1 MAKKKANPFLLT
13 VAGIAAATVIGAAGV
28 ALTPAPHVIFSLAP
42 STEPEAT
49 PAPEPVG
56 AVLADPALE
65 AVTFA
70 DPDAVEYIPLLDT
83 DSESLSAR
91 YGLPALERMTESDTQ
106 SLIEPLQVIQRIQAL
121 GIAPAAFD
129 TPEANWKNLYNSV
142 MTKLAPL
149 ATAETA
155 QTVTFSG
162 SGLAELNDFLA
173 ANAGCTVEVNSPALA
188 MDATLLVPSNTVL
201 HGNGVVLVPGAELL
215 DKAIVLD
222 SADSTAVTGFV
233 INGGCNYGIYVKNS
247 TNFYL
252 AGNDISNVSLKGLC
266 IMGDNSDFVLSENSL
281 HENQNG
287 AIFLNGDIHDGIIE
301 GNRIENNY
309 GARNLTAG
317 LVLCSMPIEDIETAY
332 NPFPDEMLYDIQQSP
347 NRLVVRGNTV
357 AQNHSSGIYS
367 ESGYL
372 NYYIENTIYKNE
384 KEGMCLDYG
393 SFGNYIT
400 GCEIRQNGGRN
411 RMSDEDLEADFI
423 LDQGRME
430 DGSSPA
436 KLPGISLDNTAYN
449 TIYGNIVRDNYGSG
463 IKAVRSAFSNTI
475 LCNQIIDNNQ
485 GVSEKFHFFGV
496 ELSTDLNA
504 DEAVQ
509 GLDFTPCYENII
521 ARNTISGQHF
531 AGVFLG
537 ENAFMNDV
545 FDNTMMDGS
554 DWAIES
560 LSEKYNPTLNNM
572 ANRPTRG
579 IDLSNAQG

>member
-1 MAKKKANPFLLT
+1 MAKKKANSFVLT
-13 VAGIAAATVIGAAGV
+13 IAGIAAATVIGVVGV
-28 ALTPAPHVIFSLAP
+28 KLTPAPHVIFSLAP
-42 STEPEAT
+42 SAEPQATAEPE
-49 PAPEPVG
+49 PIG
-56 AVLADPALE
+56 CVLAGTGQVVD
-65 AVTFA
+65 FA
-70 DPDAVEYIPLLDT
+70 DPGAEEYVSLLDT
-83 DSESLSAR
+83 DSQSLTER
-91 YGLPALERMTESDTQ
+91 YALPALERMTQSDTE
-106 SLIEPLQVIQRIQAL
+106 SLIAPLQVIQRIQTL
-121 GIAPAAFD
+121 GIDPATFD

-142 MTKLAPL
+142 MTRLAPL
-149 ATAETA
+149 TTAETA
-155 QTVTFSG
+155 QAVNFTG
-162 SGLAELNDFLA
+162 SSLAELNDFLA
-173 ANAGCTVEVNSPALA
+173 ANPGSTVEVTSPALV
-188 MDATLLVPSNTVL
+188 MDATLVVPTGTIL
-201 HGNGVVLVPGAELL
+201 HGNGAVLTPGNETL

-222 SADSTAVTGFV
+222 QAENTAVTGFV
-233 INGGCNYGIYVKNS
+233 INGGCNYGVYVKNS
-247 TNFYL
+247 SSFYL
-252 AGNDISNVSLKGLC
+252 ADLDISNVSLKGLC
-266 IMGDNSDFVLSENSL
+266 IMGENTGFALVNNSI

-287 AIFLNGDIHDGIIE
+287 AIFLNGEISNGVIE
-301 GNRIENNY
+301 GNRIENNS

-332 NPFPDEMLYDIQQSP
+332 NPFPDEMLYDILQSP
-347 NRLVVRGNTV
+347 HQLVVRGNTV

-372 NYYIENTIYKNE
+372 NYYVENTIYKNE

-423 LDQGRME
+423 LDQGRMA

-463 IKAVRSAFSNTI
+463 IKAVRSAFCNTI

-485 GVSEKFHFFGV
+485 GVSDTFHFFGI

-521 ARNTISGQHF
+521 ARNTISGGHY
-531 AGVFLG
+531 AGVFMG
-537 ENAFMNDV
+537 EDAFMNDI
-545 FDNTMMDGS
+545 FDNTFMDCT
-554 DWAIES
+554 DWAMES
-560 LSEKYNPTLNNM
+560 LSEKYNSTLNNM
-572 ANRPTRG
+572 ANMPTRG
-579 IDLSNAQG
+579 IELSNGQG

>member
-1 MAKKKANPFLLT
+1 MAKKEANSFVLT
-13 VAGIAAATVIGAAGV
+13 IAGIAAATVIGVVGV
-28 ALTPAPHVIFSLAP
+28 KLTPAPHVIFSLAP
-42 STEPEAT
+42 SAEPQATAEPE
-49 PAPEPVG
+49 PISC
-56 AVLADPALE
+56 VLAGTGQVVD
-65 AVTFA
+65 FA
-70 DPDAVEYIPLLDT
+70 DPGAEEYVPLLDT
-83 DSESLSAR
+83 DSQSLTER
-91 YGLPALERMTESDTQ
+91 YALPALERMTQSDTE
-106 SLIEPLQVIQRIQAL
+106 SLIAPLQVIQRIQTL
-121 GIAPAAFD
+121 GIDPATFD

-142 MTKLAPL
+142 MTRLAPL

-155 QTVTFSG
+155 QAVNFTG
-162 SGLAELNDFLA
+162 SSLAELNDFLA
-173 ANAGCTVEVNSPALA
+173 ANPGSTVEVISPALV
-188 MDATLLVPSNTVL
+188 MDAPLVVPTGTIL
-201 HGNGVVLVPGAELL
+201 HGNGAVLTPGNETL

-222 SADSTAVTGFV
+222 QTENTAVTGFV
-233 INGGCNYGIYVKNS
+233 INGGCNYGVYVKNS
-247 TNFYL
+247 SSFYL
-252 AGNDISNVSLKGLC
+252 ADLDISNVSLKGLC
-266 IMGDNSDFVLSENSL
+266 VMGENTGFALVNNSI

-287 AIFLNGDIHDGIIE
+287 AIFLNGEISNGVIE
-301 GNRIENNY
+301 GNRIENNS

-332 NPFPDEMLYDIQQSP
+332 NPFPDEMLYDILQSP
-347 NRLVVRGNTV
+347 HQLVVRGNTV

-372 NYYIENTIYKNE
+372 NYYVENTIYKNE

-423 LDQGRME
+423 LDQGRMA

-475 LCNQIIDNNQ
+475 LCNQIIDNNR
-485 GVSEKFHFFGV
+485 GASDTFHFFGI

-521 ARNTISGQHF
+521 ARNTISGGHY
-531 AGVFLG
+531 AGVFMG
-537 ENAFMNDV
+537 EDAFMNDI
-545 FDNTMMDGS
+545 FDNTFMDCT
-554 DWAIES
+554 DWAMES
-560 LSEKYNPTLNNM
+560 LGEKYNSTLNNM
-572 ANRPTRG
+572 ANMPTRG
-579 IDLSNAQG
+579 IELSNGQG

>member
-1 MAKKKANPFLLT
+1 MAKKKANSFVLT
-13 VAGIAAATVIGAAGV
+13 IAGIAAATVIGVVGV
-28 ALTPAPHVIFSLAP
+28 KLTPAPHVIFSLAP
-42 STEPEAT
+42 SAEPQATAEPE
-49 PAPEPVG
+49 PISC
-56 AVLADPALE
+56 VLAGTGQVVD
-65 AVTFA
+65 FA
-70 DPDAVEYIPLLDT
+70 DPGAEEYVSLLDT
-83 DSESLSAR
+83 DSQSLTER
-91 YGLPALERMTESDTQ
+91 YALPALERMTQSDTE
-106 SLIEPLQVIQRIQAL
+106 SLIAPLQVIQRIQTL
-121 GIAPAAFD
+121 GIDPATFD

-142 MTKLAPL
+142 MTRLAPL

-155 QTVTFSG
+155 QAVNFTG
-162 SGLAELNDFLA
+162 SSLAELNDFLA
-173 ANAGCTVEVNSPALA
+173 ANPGNTVEVISPALV
-188 MDATLLVPSNTVL
+188 MDATLVVPTGTIL
-201 HGNGVVLVPGAELL
+201 HGNGVVLTPGNETL

-222 SADSTAVTGFV
+222 QAENAAVTGFV
-233 INGGCNYGIYVKNS
+233 INGGCNYGVYVKNS
-247 TNFYL
+247 SRFYL
-252 AGNDISNVSLKGLC
+252 ADLDISNVSLKGLC
-266 IMGDNSDFVLSENSL
+266 VMGANTGFALVNNSI

-287 AIFLNGDIHDGIIE
+287 AIFLNGEISNGVIE
-301 GNRIENNY
+301 GNRIENNS

-332 NPFPDEMLYDIQQSP
+332 NPFPDEMLYDILQSP
-347 NRLVVRGNTV
+347 HQLVVRGNTV

-423 LDQGRME
+423 LDQGRMA

-475 LCNQIIDNNQ
+475 LCNQIIDNNR
-485 GVSEKFHFFGV
+485 GASDTFHFFGI

-521 ARNTISGQHF
+521 ARNTISGGHY
-531 AGVFLG
+531 AGVFMG
-537 ENAFMNDV
+537 EDAFMNDI
-545 FDNTMMDGS
+545 FDNTFMDCT
-554 DWAIES
+554 DWAMES
-560 LSEKYNPTLNNM
+560 LSEKYNSTLNNM
-572 ANRPTRG
+572 ANMPTRG
-579 IDLSNAQG
+579 IELSNGQG

>member
-1 MAKKKANPFLLT
+1 MAKKEANSFVLT
-13 VAGIAAATVIGAAGV
+13 IAGIAAATVIGVVGV
-28 ALTPAPHVIFSLAP
+28 KLTPAPHVIFSLAP
-42 STEPEAT
+42 SAEPQATAEPE
-49 PAPEPVG
+49 PISC
-56 AVLADPALE
+56 VLAGTGQVVD
-65 AVTFA
+65 FA
-70 DPDAVEYIPLLDT
+70 DPGAEEYVSLLDT
-83 DSESLSAR
+83 DSQSLTER
-91 YGLPALERMTESDTQ
+91 YTLPALERMTQSDTE
-106 SLIEPLQVIQRIQAL
+106 SLIAPLQVIQRIQTL
-121 GIAPAAFD
+121 GIDPATFD

-142 MTKLAPL
+142 MTRLAPL

-155 QTVTFSG
+155 QAVNFTG
-162 SGLAELNDFLA
+162 SSLAELNDFLA
-173 ANAGCTVEVNSPALA
+173 ANPGSTVEVISPALV
-188 MDATLLVPSNTVL
+188 MDATLVVPTGTIL
-201 HGNGVVLVPGAELL
+201 HGNGVVLTPGNETL

-222 SADSTAVTGFV
+222 QAENAAVTGFV
-233 INGGCNYGIYVKNS
+233 INGGCNYGVYVKNS
-247 TNFYL
+247 SSFYL
-252 AGNDISNVSLKGLC
+252 ADLDISNVSLKGLC
-266 IMGDNSDFVLSENSL
+266 VMGENTGFALVNNSI

-287 AIFLNGDIHDGIIE
+287 AIFLNGEISNGVIE
-301 GNRIENNY
+301 GNRIENNS

-332 NPFPDEMLYDIQQSP
+332 NPFPDEMLYDILQSP
-347 NRLVVRGNTV
+347 HQLVVRGNTV

-372 NYYIENTIYKNE
+372 NYYVENTIYKNE

-423 LDQGRME
+423 LDQGRMA

-475 LCNQIIDNNQ
+475 LCNQIIDNNR
-485 GVSEKFHFFGV
+485 GASDTFHFFGI

-521 ARNTISGQHF
+521 ARNTISGGHY
-531 AGVFLG
+531 AGVFMG
-537 ENAFMNDV
+537 EDAFMNDI
-545 FDNTMMDGS
+545 FDNTFMDCT
-554 DWAIES
+554 DWAMES
-560 LSEKYNPTLNNM
+560 LSEKYNSTLNNM
-572 ANRPTRG
+572 ANMPTRG
-579 IDLSNAQG
+579 IELSNGQG

>member
-1 MAKKKANPFLLT
+1 MAKKEANSFVLT
-13 VAGIAAATVIGAAGV
+13 IAGIAAATVIGVVGV
-28 ALTPAPHVIFSLAP
+28 KLTPAPHVIFSLAP
-42 STEPEAT
+42 SAEPQATAEPE
-49 PAPEPVG
+49 PISC
-56 AVLADPALE
+56 VLAGTGQVVD
-65 AVTFA
+65 FA
-70 DPDAVEYIPLLDT
+70 DPGAEEYVSLLDT
-83 DSESLSAR
+83 DSQSLTER
-91 YGLPALERMTESDTQ
+91 YALPALERMTQSDTE
-106 SLIEPLQVIQRIQAL
+106 SLIAPLQVIQRIQTL
-121 GIAPAAFD
+121 GIDPATFD

-142 MTKLAPL
+142 MTRLAPL

-155 QTVTFSG
+155 QAVNFTG
-162 SGLAELNDFLA
+162 SSLAELNDFLA
-173 ANAGCTVEVNSPALA
+173 ANPGSTVEVISPALV
-188 MDATLLVPSNTVL
+188 MDATLVVPTGTIL
-201 HGNGVVLVPGAELL
+201 HGNGAVLTPGNETL
-215 DKAIVLD
+215 DKAISEVANGLEI
-222 SADSTAVTGFV
+222 AV
-233 INGGCNYGIYVKNS
+233 
-247 TNFYL
+247 
-252 AGNDISNVSLKGLC
+252 KGLC
-266 IMGDNSDFVLSENSL
+266 VMGENTGFALVNNSI

-287 AIFLNGDIHDGIIE
+287 AIFLNGEISNGVIE
-301 GNRIENNY
+301 GNRIENNS

-332 NPFPDEMLYDIQQSP
+332 NPFPDEMLYDILQSP
-347 NRLVVRGNTV
+347 HQLVVRGNTV

-372 NYYIENTIYKNE
+372 NYYVENTIYKNE

-423 LDQGRME
+423 LDQGRMA

-475 LCNQIIDNNQ
+475 LCNQIIDNNR
-485 GVSEKFHFFGV
+485 GASDTFHFFGI

-521 ARNTISGQHF
+521 ARNTISGGHY
-531 AGVFLG
+531 AGVFMG
-537 ENAFMNDV
+537 EDAFMNDI
-545 FDNTMMDGS
+545 FDNTFMDCT
-554 DWAIES
+554 DWAMES
-560 LSEKYNPTLNNM
+560 LSEKYNSTLNNM
-572 ANRPTRG
+572 ANMPTRG
-579 IDLSNAQG
+579 IELSNGQG

>member
-1 MAKKKANPFLLT
+1 MAKKKANSFVLT
-13 VAGIAAATVIGAAGV
+13 IAGIAAATVIGVVGV
-28 ALTPAPHVIFSLAP
+28 KLTPAPHVIFSLAP
-42 STEPEAT
+42 SAEPQATAEPE
-49 PAPEPVG
+49 PISC
-56 AVLADPALE
+56 VLAGTGQIVD
-65 AVTFA
+65 FA
-70 DPDAVEYIPLLDT
+70 DPGAEEYVSLLDT
-83 DSESLSAR
+83 DSQSLTER
-91 YGLPALERMTESDTQ
+91 YALPALERMTQSDTE
-106 SLIEPLQVIQRIQAL
+106 SLIAPLQVIQRIQTL
-121 GIAPAAFD
+121 GIDPATFD

-142 MTKLAPL
+142 MTRLAPL

-155 QTVTFSG
+155 QAVNFTG
-162 SGLAELNDFLA
+162 SSLAELNDFLA
-173 ANAGCTVEVNSPALA
+173 ANPGSTVEVTSPALV
-188 MDATLLVPSNTVL
+188 MDATLVVPTGTIL
-201 HGNGVVLVPGAELL
+201 HGNGVVLTPGNETL

-222 SADSTAVTGFV
+222 QAENAAVTGFV
-233 INGGCNYGIYVKNS
+233 INGGCNYGVYVKNS
-247 TNFYL
+247 SSFYL
-252 AGNDISNVSLKGLC
+252 ADLDISNVSLKGLC
-266 IMGDNSDFVLSENSL
+266 VMGENTGFALVNNSI

-287 AIFLNGDIHDGIIE
+287 AIFLNGEISNGVIE
-301 GNRIENNY
+301 GNRIENNS

-332 NPFPDEMLYDIQQSP
+332 NPFPDEMLYDILQSP
-347 NRLVVRGNTV
+347 HQLVVRGNTV

-372 NYYIENTIYKNE
+372 NYYVENTIYKNE

-423 LDQGRME
+423 LDQGRMA

-475 LCNQIIDNNQ
+475 LCNQIIDNNR
-485 GVSEKFHFFGV
+485 GASDTFHFFGI

-521 ARNTISGQHF
+521 ARNTISGGHY
-531 AGVFLG
+531 AGVFMG
-537 ENAFMNDV
+537 EDAFMNDI
-545 FDNTMMDGS
+545 FDNTFMDCT
-554 DWAIES
+554 DWAMES
-560 LSEKYNPTLNNM
+560 LSEKYNSTLNNM
-572 ANRPTRG
+572 ANMPTRG
-579 IDLSNAQG
+579 IELSNGQG

>member
-1 MAKKKANPFLLT
+1 MAKKKANSFVLT
-13 VAGIAAATVIGAAGV
+13 IAGIAAATVIGVVGV
-28 ALTPAPHVIFSLAP
+28 KLTPAPHVIFSLAP
-42 STEPEAT
+42 SAEPQAT
-49 PAPEPVG
+49 AEPDPISC
-56 AVLADPALE
+56 VLAGTGQVVD
-65 AVTFA
+65 FA
-70 DPDAVEYIPLLDT
+70 DPGAEEYVSLLDT
-83 DSESLSAR
+83 DSQSLTER
-91 YGLPALERMTESDTQ
+91 YALPALERMTQSDTE
-106 SLIEPLQVIQRIQAL
+106 SLIAPLQVIQRIQTL
-121 GIAPAAFD
+121 GIDPATFD

-142 MTKLAPL
+142 MTRLAPL

-155 QTVTFSG
+155 QAVNFTG
-162 SGLAELNDFLA
+162 SSLAELNDFLA
-173 ANAGCTVEVNSPALA
+173 ANPGSTVEVISPALV
-188 MDATLLVPSNTVL
+188 MDAPLVVPTGTIL
-201 HGNGVVLVPGAELL
+201 HGNGAVLTPGNETLDNALLRAEGENP
-215 DKAIVLD
+215 
-222 SADSTAVTGFV
+222 AVTGFV
-233 INGGCNYGIYVKNS
+233 INGGCNYGVYVKNS
-247 TNFYL
+247 SSFYL
-252 AGNDISNVSLKGLC
+252 ADLDISNVSLKGLC
-266 IMGDNSDFVLSENSL
+266 VMGENTGFALVNNSI

-287 AIFLNGDIHDGIIE
+287 AIFLNGEISNGVIE
-301 GNRIENNY
+301 GNRIENNS

-332 NPFPDEMLYDIQQSP
+332 NPFPDEMLYDILQSP
-347 NRLVVRGNTV
+347 HQLVVRGNTV

-372 NYYIENTIYKNE
+372 NYYVENTIYKNE

-423 LDQGRME
+423 LDQGRMA

-475 LCNQIIDNNQ
+475 LCNQIIDNNR
-485 GVSEKFHFFGV
+485 GASDTFHFFGI

-521 ARNTISGQHF
+521 ARNTISGGHY
-531 AGVFLG
+531 AGVFMG
-537 ENAFMNDV
+537 EDAFMNDI
-545 FDNTMMDGS
+545 FDNTFMDCT
-554 DWAIES
+554 DWAMES
-560 LSEKYNPTLNNM
+560 LGEKYNSTLNNM
-572 ANRPTRG
+572 ANMPTRG
-579 IDLSNAQG
+579 IELSNGQG

>member
-1 MAKKKANPFLLT
+1 MAKKKANSFVLT
-13 VAGIAAATVIGAAGV
+13 IAGIAAATVIGVVGV
-28 ALTPAPHVIFSLAP
+28 KLTPAPHVIFSLAP
-42 STEPEAT
+42 SAEPQATAEPE
-49 PAPEPVG
+49 PISC
-56 AVLADPALE
+56 VLAGTGQIVD
-65 AVTFA
+65 FA
-70 DPDAVEYIPLLDT
+70 DPGAEEYVSLLDT
-83 DSESLSAR
+83 DSQSLTER
-91 YGLPALERMTESDTQ
+91 YALPALERMTQSDTE
-106 SLIEPLQVIQRIQAL
+106 SLIAPLQVIQRIQTLA
-121 GIAPAAFD
+121 IDPATFD

-142 MTKLAPL
+142 MTRLAPL

-155 QTVTFSG
+155 QAVNFTG
-162 SGLAELNDFLA
+162 SSLAELNDFLA
-173 ANAGCTVEVNSPALA
+173 ANPGSTVEVISPALV
-188 MDATLLVPSNTVL
+188 MDATLVVPTGTIL
-201 HGNGVVLVPGAELL
+201 HGNGVVLTPGNEAL

-222 SADSTAVTGFV
+222 QAENAAVTGFV
-233 INGGCNYGIYVKNS
+233 INGGCNYGVYVKNS
-247 TNFYL
+247 SSFYL
-252 AGNDISNVSLKGLC
+252 ADLDISNVSLKGLC
-266 IMGDNSDFVLSENSL
+266 VMGENTGFALVNSSI

-287 AIFLNGDIHDGIIE
+287 AIFLNGEISNGVIE
-301 GNRIENNY
+301 GNRIENNS

-332 NPFPDEMLYDIQQSP
+332 NPFPDEMLYDILQSP
-347 NRLVVRGNTV
+347 HQLVVRGNTV

-372 NYYIENTIYKNE
+372 NYYVENTIYKNE

-423 LDQGRME
+423 LDQGRMA

-475 LCNQIIDNNQ
+475 LCNQIIDNNR
-485 GVSEKFHFFGV
+485 GASDTFHFFGI

-521 ARNTISGQHF
+521 ARNTISGGHY
-531 AGVFLG
+531 AGVFMG
-537 ENAFMNDV
+537 EDAFMNDI
-545 FDNTMMDGS
+545 FDNTFMDCT
-554 DWAIES
+554 DWAMES
-560 LSEKYNPTLNNM
+560 LSEKYNSTLNNM
-572 ANRPTRG
+572 ANMPTRG
-579 IDLSNAQG
+579 IELSNGQG

>member
-1 MAKKKANPFLLT
+1 MAKKKANSFVLT
-13 VAGIAAATVIGAAGV
+13 IAGIAAATVIGVVGV
-28 ALTPAPHVIFSLAP
+28 KLTPAPHVIFSLAP
-42 STEPEAT
+42 SAEPQATAEPE
-49 PAPEPVG
+49 PIG
-56 AVLADPALE
+56 CVLAGTGQ
-65 AVTFA
+65 V
-70 DPDAVEYIPLLDT
+70 VLDT
-83 DSESLSAR
+83 DSQSLTER
-91 YGLPALERMTESDTQ
+91 YTLPALERMTQSDTE
-106 SLIEPLQVIQRIQAL
+106 SLIAPLQVIQRIQTL
-121 GIAPAAFD
+121 GIDPATFD

-142 MTKLAPL
+142 MTRLAPL

-155 QTVTFSG
+155 QAVNFTG
-162 SGLAELNDFLA
+162 SSLAELNDFLA
-173 ANAGCTVEVNSPALA
+173 ANPGSTVEVISPALV
-188 MDATLLVPSNTVL
+188 VPTGTIL
-201 HGNGVVLVPGAELL
+201 HGNGAVLTPGNETL

-222 SADSTAVTGFV
+222 QAENAAVTGFV
-233 INGGCNYGIYVKNS
+233 INGGCNYGVYVKNS
-247 TNFYL
+247 SSFYL
-252 AGNDISNVSLKGLC
+252 ADLDISNVSLKGLC
-266 IMGDNSDFVLSENSL
+266 VMGENTCFALVNNSI

-287 AIFLNGDIHDGIIE
+287 AIFLNGEISNGVIE
-301 GNRIENNY
+301 GNRIENNS

-332 NPFPDEMLYDIQQSP
+332 NPFPDEMLYDILQSP
-347 NRLVVRGNTV
+347 HQLVVRGNTV

-372 NYYIENTIYKNE
+372 NYYVENTIYKNE

-423 LDQGRME
+423 LDQGRMA

-475 LCNQIIDNNQ
+475 LCNQIIDNNR
-485 GVSEKFHFFGV
+485 GASDTFHFFGI

-521 ARNTISGQHF
+521 ARNTISGGHY
-531 AGVFLG
+531 AGVFMG
-537 ENAFMNDV
+537 EDAFMNDI
-545 FDNTMMDGS
+545 FDNTFMDCT

-560 LSEKYNPTLNNM
+560 LSKKYNSTPNNM
-572 ANRPTRG
+572 ANMPTRG
-579 IDLSNAQG
+579 IELSNGQG